1 MRQSWS
7 EKLKQ
12 SIRPSFYAF
21 FARNKERFKCP
32 ICGYQGA
39 FKDKRVSTNPNI
51 IRKSSKCLGC
61 GSTERHRMIHLVL
74 KDVFDQW
81 NPSKK
86 SILHIAPEEC
96 LKIELLSKFET
107 YHTADLER
115 EDVDFKEDLQKLSF
129 PESSYDAIM
138 VSRVLTIPP
147 DLKSCLLE
155 IHRVLKKGGI
165 AVIAETY
172 IHEKTLT
179 FEGMRQGRSR
189 EIGADFMHQMKS
201 TFDQVDFYKSERY
214 DKAYQLIN
222 CMMLDHQPQDAYPN
236 EVRMPGV
243 GFKEVVA
250 ICHKHS

>member
-21 FARNKERFKCP
+21 FTRNRERFKCP

-39 FKDKRVSTNPNI
+39 FKDKRVSKNPNI

-81 NPSKK
+81 NPSEK
-86 SILHIAPEEC
+86 SILHVAPEEC
-96 LKIELLSKFET
+96 LKLELQSKFET

-115 EDVDFKEDLQKLSF
+115 EDVDFREDLQKLSF

-147 DLKSCLLE
+147 
-155 IHRVLKKGGI
+155 
-165 AVIAETY
+165 
-172 IHEKTLT
+172 
-179 FEGMRQGRSR
+179 
-189 EIGADFMHQMKS
+189 
-201 TFDQVDFYKSERY
+201 
-214 DKAYQLIN
+214 
-222 CMMLDHQPQDAYPN
+222 
-236 EVRMPGV
+236 
-243 GFKEVVA
+243 GFKELFIGNKKGA
-250 ICHKHS
+250 QKGGYCYHR